1 MFFVSNFH
9 PVAFR
14 KSKRLSKGNS
24 NNNWVYLH
32 FNVFSS
38 LSLIVDTFHTFLA
51 RIGIWKCW
59 FLRRGKNQ
67 STRRKT
73 SRSRVENQ
81 QQTPTWRWVWE
92 SGNRTREH
100 RWEASTVTTAP
111 SLLPKICKHNIINV
125 YMLLFNFTFG
135 TVWYFPLW
143 WVMIMYCNYVHMHA
157 YETKEKLMPNCI
169 CCS

>member
-1 MFFVSNFH
+1 MRHLLLIPWYIDQFNYYYFLLFTCSLFQFFH

-14 KSKRLSKGNS
+14 KSKRLSKGNTCS

-38 LSLIVDTFHTFLA
+38 LSLILDTFHTFPA

-67 STRRKT
+67 STLRKT

-81 QQTPTWRWVWE
+81 QQTQPHDAGF
-92 SGNRTREH
+92 GNPGIEPGNIGGRRALSPLRH
-100 RWEASTVTTAP
+100 PCSQKFAST
-111 SLLPKICKHNIINV
+111 I
-125 YMLLFNFTFG
+125 
-135 TVWYFPLW
+135 
-143 WVMIMYCNYVHMHA
+143 
-157 YETKEKLMPNCI
+157 
-169 CCS
+169 